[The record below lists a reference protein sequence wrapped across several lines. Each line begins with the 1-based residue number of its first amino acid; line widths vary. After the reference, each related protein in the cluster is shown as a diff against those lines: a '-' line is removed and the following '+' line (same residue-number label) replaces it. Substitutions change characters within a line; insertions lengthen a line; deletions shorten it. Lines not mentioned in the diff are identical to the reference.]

1 MAINLEDYQE
11 LIESLSPELQES
23 LHSAWH
29 DATKVFSAR
38 GLDNYLKGAAA
49 LKTLGKGDDLIVAW
63 INHAPLVAKEIGEDV
78 VPDLIQTALELAS
91 KTSGAVIEL
100 VLSTAPTAASRLGDE
115 ILFRAYLQ
123 FLNTLLSQ
131 APRGVRPMLEN
142 LEKLFSQLTLGG
154 LRRWALWGAHAHR
167 TNYPEQGSYF
177 SLQSKESQAMLQ
189 KERKGTLFIDV
200 QRRINM
206 YLRALWARDFFMKP
220 TSGDFET
227 REGHRP
233 FVEGYFIHL
242 PDAYDDF
249 ILPARPLQPIQ
260 PLAAL
265 SPTLPLH
272 PQGVGWGCK
281 AAEAA
286 TTTHKGREQ
295 SLLPP
300 QGEGWDGGGAR
311 AGSGEGTRISGLSM
325 YRAAAAHSAAHI
337 VYTRDPISAESLNP
351 WQMAVISVIE
361 DARVETLAVRKFPGL
376 KQRWSALH
384 TIEPAQ
390 DSSAGDYLNRL
401 ARALLDEIYQD
412 NDPWIA
418 QGRVLFKQAAENLDT
433 NQVSWDIGVQL
444 AHEFMAKRIPFNPRT
459 DLLIAPYRDDNRYFW
474 EFEEFDFDKAM
485 AAGYDAPKQVRKHV
499 SLMEFANEIDVENA
513 GDDAEEIWVLG
524 TELFPYE
531 DMGKSYNELE
541 GREPV
546 SEPYHYSEWDYQ
558 IQLERPAWATV
569 LEKRSKAGD
578 LQLIDDI
585 TSQHKR
591 TIGRLKF
598 LLDALQPQGVTRIRK
613 LEDGDEVDVN
623 AAIRAMIDIRM
634 GQQPDPRIMMRSV
647 RKVRDISV
655 MVLLDL
661 SESTNEKV
669 SGQDYS
675 VLDLQRQATVLLAD
689 AINKI
694 GDPFAIH
701 GFCSD
706 GRHNVEY
713 SRFKDFDQPYNDLPK
728 SRLAGMSG
736 QLSTRMGAAIRHA
749 GHYLKQQKSAK
760 KLLLVITDG
769 EPADVDV
776 RDPQYLRYDTKKAV
790 EEMARCGVTTFC
802 MSLDPRADQYVS
814 RIFGARNYM
823 VVDHVERLP
832 EKLPVLYAGLTR

>member
-1 MAINLEDYQE
+1 MSINFEDYHE
-11 LIESLSPELQES
+11 LTDSLSPELQEN
-23 LHSAWH
+23 LRSAWPG
-29 DATKVFSAR
+29 AGKVFSAR

-49 LKTLGKGDDLIVAW
+49 LKTLGKGDGLVATW
-63 INHAPLVAKEIGEDV
+63 IDQAPLVAKEVGEDI
-78 VPDLIQTALELAS
+78 VPDLVQTALELAS
-91 KTSGAVIEL
+91 KTSGSVIEL
-100 VLSTAPTAASRLGDE
+100 VLSTAPTAANRLSDE
-115 ILFRAYLQ
+115 HLFRAYLQ

-142 LEKLFSQLTLGG
+142 LEMLFSQLTLGG

-167 TNYPEQGSYF
+167 TNYPEQANYF
-177 SLQSKESQAMLQ
+177 SLKSKESLAMLQ

-220 TSGDFET
+220 TSGDFEK
-227 REGHRP
+227 REGYRP
-233 FVEGYFIHL
+233 YIEGYFIHL

-249 ILPARPLQPIQ
+249 AIGSAKVPG
-260 PLAAL
+260 LA
-265 SPTLPLH
+265 
-272 PQGVGWGCK
+272 
-281 AAEAA
+281 
-286 TTTHKGREQ
+286 
-295 SLLPP
+295 
-300 QGEGWDGGGAR
+300 
-311 AGSGEGTRISGLSM
+311 M

-337 VYTRDPISAESLNP
+337 VYTREPISAESLNP
-351 WQMAVISVIE
+351 FQMAVISVIE

-376 KQRWSALH
+376 KQLWSQLH
-384 TIEPAQ
+384 TIESGQ
-390 DSSAGDYLNRL
+390 NDSAGDYLNRL
-401 ARALLDEIYQD
+401 ARALLDEQYQD

-418 QGRVLFKQAAENLDT
+418 QGRVLFKQAAERLDD
-433 NQVSWDIGVQL
+433 NQTSWDIGVQL
-444 AHEFMAKRIPFNPRT
+444 AHEFMAKRIAFNPRSDQLT
-459 DLLIAPYRDDNRYFW
+459 APYRDDNRYFW
-474 EFEEFDFDKAM
+474 EFAEFDFDMAI
-485 AAGYDAPKQVRKHV
+485 AAGYEAPKQVRKHV
-499 SLMEFANEIDVENA
+499 SLMEFANEIEVENA

-531 DMGKSYNELE
+531 DMGKSFNELE
-541 GREPV
+541 GKEPV

-569 LEKRSKAGD
+569 LEKRAKAGD

-585 TSQHKR
+585 AAQHKP
-591 TIGRLKF
+591 TIARLKF
-598 LLDALQPQGVTRIRK
+598 LLDALQPQGVTRVRK
-613 LEDGDEVDVN
+613 LEDGDEVDIN

-634 GQQPDPRIMMRSV
+634 AQQPDPRIMMRSV

-669 SGQDYS
+669 AGQDYS

-713 SRFKDFDQPYNDLPK
+713 FRYKDFDQPYNDVPK
-728 SRLAGMSG
+728 SRLAAMSG

-749 GHYLKQQKSAK
+749 GHYLKLQKTSK

-769 EPADVDV
+769 EPADIDV

-790 EEMARCGVTTFC
+790 EEMARSGVTTFC
-802 MSLDPRADQYVS
+802 MSLDPRADQYVA

-832 EKLPVLYAGLTR
+832 EKLPLLYAGLTR

>member
-1 MAINLEDYQE
+1 MSINLEDYQE
-11 LIESLSPELQES
+11 LLAELSPELQNS
-23 LHSAWH
+23 LRFAWLE
-29 DATKVFSAR
+29 AAKVFSSR

-49 LKTLGKGDDLIVAW
+49 LKSLGKGDELVATW
-63 INHAPLVAKEIGEDV
+63 IDHAPLVAKEIGEDA
-78 VPDLIQTALELAS
+78 VPDLVQTALTLAS
-91 KTSGAVIEL
+91 KTSATVIEL
-100 VLSTAPTAASRLGDE
+100 VLTTAPTAANRLGDE
-115 ILFRAYLQ
+115 HLFRAYLQ
-123 FLNTLLSQ
+123 FLGTLLSQ

-142 LEKLFSQLTLGG
+142 LEMLFSQLTLGG

-167 TNYPEQGSYF
+167 TNYPEQTSYF
-177 SLQSKESQAMLQ
+177 SLQSKESLAMLQ

-227 REGHRP
+227 REGYRP

-249 ILPARPLQPIQ
+249 THGETRLPG
-260 PLAAL
+260 LA
-265 SPTLPLH
+265 
-272 PQGVGWGCK
+272 
-281 AAEAA
+281 
-286 TTTHKGREQ
+286 
-295 SLLPP
+295 
-300 QGEGWDGGGAR
+300 
-311 AGSGEGTRISGLSM
+311 M
-325 YRAAAAHSAAHI
+325 YRAAASHSAAHI
-337 VYTRDPISAESLNP
+337 VYTREPISAEALNP
-351 WQMAVISVIE
+351 LQMAVISVIE

-376 KQRWSALH
+376 KQLWSALH
-384 TIEPAQ
+384 TIEPGQ
-390 DSSAGDYLNRL
+390 CKSAGDYFNRL
-401 ARALLDEIYQD
+401 ARALLDDTYQD
-412 NDPWIA
+412 HDPWII
-418 QGRVLFKQAAENLDT
+418 QGRVLFKQAADRLEN

-444 AHEFMAKRIPFNPRT
+444 AHEFMSKRIAFNPRS
-459 DLLIAPYRDDNRYFW
+459 DLLTAPYRDDNRYFW
-474 EFEEFDFDKAM
+474 EFKEFDFEKAM
-485 AAGYDAPKQVRKHV
+485 AAGYEAPKQVRKQV

-531 DMGKSYNELE
+531 DLGISFNEMEGK
-541 GREPV
+541 EPV

-569 LEKRSKAGD
+569 QEKRPAMGE
-578 LQLIDDI
+578 LNLINEI
-585 TSQHKR
+585 VAQHKR

-598 LLDALQPQGVTRIRK
+598 LLDALQPQGVTRMRK
-613 LEDGDEVDVN
+613 LEDGDEVDIN
-623 AAIRAMIDIRM
+623 AAIRSMIDIRM
-634 GQQPDPRIMMRSV
+634 SQQPDPRIMMRSV

-669 SGQDYS
+669 TGQDYS

-689 AINKI
+689 AIHKI

-713 SRFKDFDQPYNDLPK
+713 FRYKDFNQTYNDEPK
-728 SRLAGMSG
+728 SRLAGMKG

-749 GHYLKQQKSAK
+749 GHYLKQQKSSK
-760 KLLLVITDG
+760 KLLLVLTDG

-790 EEMARCGVTTFC
+790 EELARSGVNTFC

-832 EKLPVLYAGLTR
+832 EKLPALYAGLTR

>member
-11 LIESLSPELQES
+11 LIDSLSPELQES
-23 LHSAWH
+23 LRSAWLE
-29 DATKVFSAR
+29 AAKVFSAR

-49 LKTLGKGDDLIVAW
+49 LKSLGKGDELVATW
-63 INHAPLVAKEIGEDV
+63 IDHAPMVAKEIGEDAI
-78 VPDLIQTALELAS
+78 PDLVQTALALAS
-91 KTSGAVIEL
+91 KTSGSVIEL
-100 VLSTAPTAASRLGDE
+100 VLSTAPTAANRLGDAQ
-115 ILFRAYLQ
+115 LFGAYLQ
-123 FLNTLLSQ
+123 FLAQLLAQ

-142 LEKLFSQLTLGG
+142 LEMLFSQLTLGG

-167 TNYPEQGSYF
+167 TNYPEQASYF
-177 SLQSKESQAMLQ
+177 SLQSKESLAMLQ

-227 REGHRP
+227 REGYRP
-233 FVEGYFIHL
+233 YVEGYFIHL

-249 ILPARPLQPIQ
+249 VLPSPGAAHHPL
-260 PLAAL
+260 PLA
-265 SPTLPLH
+265 
-272 PQGVGWGCK
+272 
-281 AAEAA
+281 
-286 TTTHKGREQ
+286 
-295 SLLPP
+295 
-300 QGEGWDGGGAR
+300 GEGNKV
-311 AGSGEGTRISGLSM
+311 TGLEM
-325 YRAAAAHSAAHI
+325 YRAAAAHSAAHL
-337 VYTRDPISAESLNP
+337 VYTRDPISAEALNP

-376 KQRWSALH
+376 KKMWVQLH
-384 TIEPAQ
+384 TIKSDQ
-390 DSSAGDYLNRL
+390 GNSAGDYLNRL
-401 ARALLDEIYQD
+401 ARALLDDRYQD
-412 NDPWIA
+412 SDPWIA
-418 QGRVLFKQAAENLDT
+418 QGRVLFQQAAERLDT

-444 AHEFMAKRIPFNPRT
+444 AHEFMAKRIAFNPRS
-459 DLLIAPYRDDNRYFW
+459 DLLTAPYRDDNRYFW
-474 EFEEFDFDKAM
+474 EFEEFDFDQAI
-485 AAGYDAPKQVRKHV
+485 AAGYEAPKQVRKHV
-499 SLMEFANEIDVENA
+499 SLMEFANELDVETA

-531 DMGKSYNELE
+531 DMGKSFNEIE
-541 GREPV
+541 GKEPV

-569 LEKRSKAGD
+569 LEKRAKAGD
-578 LQLIDDI
+578 MRVIDDI
-585 TSQHKR
+585 AAQHKR

-598 LLDALQPQGVTRIRK
+598 LFDALQPQGVTRVRK
-613 LEDGDEVDVN
+613 LEHGDEVDIN
-623 AAIRAMIDIRM
+623 AAIRAMIDMRM
-634 GQQPDPRIMMRSV
+634 AQQPDPRIMMRSV

-669 SGQDYS
+669 AGQDYS

-689 AINKI
+689 AIHKI

-713 SRFKDFDQPYNDLPK
+713 FRFKDFDQPYNDAPK

-749 GHYLKQQKSAK
+749 GHYLKLQKSSK

-769 EPADVDV
+769 EPADIDV

-790 EEMARCGVTTFC
+790 EEMARSGVTTFC
-802 MSLDPRADQYVS
+802 MTLDPRADQYVS

-832 EKLPVLYAGLTR
+832 EKLPLLYAGLTR

>member
-1 MAINLEDYQE
+1 MSINLEDYRE
-11 LIESLSPELQES
+11 LTSSLSPELQES
-23 LHSAWH
+23 LQAAWLE
-29 DATKVFSAR
+29 AGKVFSAR

-49 LKTLGKGDDLIVAW
+49 LKSLGKGDELIAAW
-63 INHAPLVAKEIGEDV
+63 IDHAPLVAREIGEDA
-78 VPDLIQTALELAS
+78 VPDLVQTALSFAS

-100 VLSTAPTAASRLGDE
+100 VLSTAPVAACRLGDE
-115 ILFRAYLQ
+115 VLFRAYLQ

-142 LEKLFSQLTLGG
+142 LEKLFGQLTLGG

-167 TNYPEQGSYF
+167 TDYPEQASYF
-177 SLQSKESQAMLQ
+177 SLQTRESLAMLQ

-227 REGHRP
+227 REGYRP
-233 FVEGYFIHL
+233 YIESYFLHL

-249 ILPARPLQPIQ
+249 ARGKTRLP
-260 PLAAL
+260 
-265 SPTLPLH
+265 
-272 PQGVGWGCK
+272 
-281 AAEAA
+281 
-286 TTTHKGREQ
+286 
-295 SLLPP
+295 
-300 QGEGWDGGGAR
+300 
-311 AGSGEGTRISGLSM
+311 GLEM

-337 VYTRDPISAESLNP
+337 VYTREPISAEALNP

-361 DARVETLAVRKFPGL
+361 DARVETLAIRKFPGL
-376 KQRWSALH
+376 KHLWVQLH
-384 TIEPAQ
+384 TIEAHQ
-390 DSSAGDYLNRL
+390 ATTAGDYLNRL
-401 ARALLDEIYQD
+401 ARALLDDGYQD
-412 NDPWIA
+412 SDPWIA
-418 QGRVLFKQAAENLDT
+418 QGRLLFKQAAERLDT
-433 NQVSWDIGVQL
+433 NQASWDIGVQL
-444 AHEFMAKRIPFNPRT
+444 AHEFMTRRIAFNPRS

-485 AAGYDAPKQVRKHV
+485 AAGYEAPKQVRKHV
-499 SLMEFANEIDVENA
+499 SLMEFANEIDVETA
-513 GDDAEEIWVLG
+513 GDDAQEIWVLG

-531 DMGKSYNELE
+531 DMGKSFNELE
-541 GREPV
+541 GKEPV

-569 LEKRSKAGD
+569 LEKRPKAGE

-585 TSQHKR
+585 AAQHKR

-689 AINKI
+689 AIDRI

-713 SRFKDFDQPYNDLPK
+713 FRYKDFDQPYGELPK

-749 GHYLKQQKSAK
+749 GHCLKLQKSAK

-790 EEMARCGVTTFC
+790 EEMARSGVTTFC
-802 MSLDPRADQYVS
+802 MSLDPKADQYVS

-832 EKLPVLYAGLTR
+832 EKLPLLYAGLTR